1 MKRISEKKCAFYVL
15 YHTLLKALAVEYTYE
30 PMCYSKEEYFTV
42 SSKKKTLEGMFN
54 FSGLKSKM
62 AHKFFQRDCLFVL
75 HLN

>member
-1 MKRISEKKCAFYVL
+1 MNQCVIQKKNI
-15 YHTLLKALAVEYTYE
+15 LLCL
-30 PMCYSKEEYFTV
+30 
-42 SSKKKTLEGMFN
+42 KKKNLEGMFN